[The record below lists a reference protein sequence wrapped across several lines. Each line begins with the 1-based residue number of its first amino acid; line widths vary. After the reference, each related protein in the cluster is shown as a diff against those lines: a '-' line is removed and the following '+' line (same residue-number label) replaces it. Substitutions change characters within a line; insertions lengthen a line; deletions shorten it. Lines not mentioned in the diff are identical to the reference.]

1 MGYVSSGNTLFR
13 DTGAQTSCFQVFD
26 PEIHDPQIS
35 NLIGPAAQNN
45 VIFIIMRVGVYYSVR
60 VRVSLVIRDLLK
72 NVRHRSTF

>member
-1 MGYVSSGNTLFR
+1 MITANVSGA
-13 DTGAQTSCFQVFD
+13 GAQTSCFEGFD

-35 NLIGPAAQNN
+35 NLIDPAAQNN